1 MDFDLIINSFPKLLS
16 ASVTT
21 LKLLSVSMI
30 IGLFIGLFFAIIISL
45 LSPSEGS
52 ENLLYIFFCGVI
64 ASIAMIL
71 PGISGAFILILLGV
85 YSNAIESLEKLRL
98 LEPSSL
104 KILSSLG
111 LGAIVGIKI
120 FSKIITEMFKKRTN
134 TILSLIVGFLLGS
147 LYKVW
152 PWQQKINYN
161 LENSNMNYEFFKP
174 YLPDVGDL
182 NSDFYLT
189 IIVFLFGC
197 STVLIINKINPEV
210 IEVKKRK

>member
-1 MDFDLIINSFPKLLS
+1 
-16 ASVTT
+16 
-21 LKLLSVSMI
+21 
-30 IGLFIGLFFAIIISL
+30 
-45 LSPSEGS
+45 
-52 ENLLYIFFCGVI
+52 
-64 ASIAMIL
+64 
-71 PGISGAFILILLGV
+71 
-85 YSNAIESLEKLRL
+85 
-98 LEPSSL
+98 
-104 KILSSLG
+104 
-111 LGAIVGIKI
+111 
-120 FSKIITEMFKKRTN
+120 MFKKRTN

-152 PWQQKINYN
+152 PWQEKINYN